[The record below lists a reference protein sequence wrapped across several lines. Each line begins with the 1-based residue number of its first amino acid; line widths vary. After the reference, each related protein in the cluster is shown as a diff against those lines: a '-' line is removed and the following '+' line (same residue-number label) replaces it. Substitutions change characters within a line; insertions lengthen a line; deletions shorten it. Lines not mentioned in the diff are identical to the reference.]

1 MRLTISMRL
10 IWMILI
16 ATSALACVGLVGY
29 SNTQKLTQDLKF
41 THNTIIA
48 NLEILSKAESE
59 YLLLRVNGLYHIS
72 YDDPGKKSQH
82 EAVIKQKVQ
91 NIESLFDQYAKNT
104 TDANNLQLLEA
115 DKKLFA
121 NYTHALNQILAKSRE
136 NDREGTYQLQ
146 ENAWKP
152 AGEKLTQALNEHRQY
167 NQKLAEDTEQ
177 GAIENGQFSSLLMAI
192 ATGVGVLL
200 TALIGFISR
209 KRINDSLQHIKATML
224 HVANDLDFTARA
236 QIDGKDEIGET
247 ADAFNHLLDRL
258 QDNIRSVATS
268 AEQVSVAASQV
279 AQASAQIAAASLN
292 QSESASSMSATIEQM
307 TVSIVHVGN
316 RAGEVHRFSSESGQ
330 LAGNGEQVINQTV
343 QEINIAAE
351 SVNQAADR
359 IRQLETQSEQISG
372 VISVIRDVADQT
384 NLLALNAAIEA
395 ARAGEQGRGFAVVA
409 DEVRKL
415 AERTSQST
423 QQIGGLIATIRSE
436 IEVVVGDMQSGEV
449 QMESGV
455 ALAEQAQSAIDAISH
470 NADEINQLVHDISLA
485 LKEQT
490 VASQDVARNVE
501 QVAQLSEE
509 NSRAVMQTA
518 DATVYLKTLA
528 SQLDKAVHSFR
539 L

>member
-200 TALIGFISR
+200 AALIGLISR
-209 KRINDSLQHIKATML
+209 KRINDSLQHIKTTML

-415 AERTSQST
+415 AERTAAST
-423 QQIGGLIATIRSE
+423 SEISRTIESMRAGARSAVEGMYEVVKQVSSSVTQVDSANQLMQKIGTGSRNGVAMVDEIVHAIREQGSASNSIAQQIEKIAQMAE
-436 IEVVVGDMQSGEV
+436 EGSGAAHE
-449 QMESGV
+449 G
-455 ALAEQAQSAIDAISH
+455 AQSAQELD
-470 NADEINQLVHDISLA
+470 QLA
-485 LKEQT
+485 LGMQKM
-490 VASQDVARNVE
+490 VAAYRV
-501 QVAQLSEE
+501 
-509 NSRAVMQTA
+509 
-518 DATVYLKTLA
+518 
-528 SQLDKAVHSFR
+528 
-539 L
+539 